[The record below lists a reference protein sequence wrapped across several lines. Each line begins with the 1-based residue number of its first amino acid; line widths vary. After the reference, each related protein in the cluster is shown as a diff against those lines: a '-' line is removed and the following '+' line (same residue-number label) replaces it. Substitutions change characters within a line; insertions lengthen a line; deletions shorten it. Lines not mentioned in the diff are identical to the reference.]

1 MGARRVP
8 RTNTRRYRSD
18 DFLREAGKIL
28 AAGLIALS
36 TSACSFS
43 LGMAGMDAEEPK
55 TTGSIGSAGDRAA
68 SSPLSPDLNQ
78 EDWRRAKAAL
88 GVALDPQGPGT
99 QVSWDN
105 PETSMKGTFTPTGA
119 PFVKNDEICRTFSAH
134 LSGPTHASLL
144 GTACR
149 LSGEEWTIKE
159 VKPATGETKP
169 GGTPA
174 RTEKKVAKA

>member
-8 RTNTRRYRSD
+8 WTNTRRYRAD

-28 AAGLIALS
+28 VAGLVALS

-43 LGMAGMDAEEPK
+43 LGMAGMGDEEPK
-55 TTGSIGSAGDRAA
+55 TTGSVVSADIHAV
-68 SSPLSPDLNQ
+68 SSPLSPDLNE

-88 GVALDPQGPGT
+88 GLALDPQGPGT

-105 PETSMKGTFTPTGA
+105 PETTMKGNFTPAGA
-119 PFVKNDEICRTFSAH
+119 PFVKNDEICRTFDAH
-134 LSGPTHASLL
+134 LSGPTNASLR

-149 LSGEEWTIKE
+149 LSGEEWAIKE
-159 VKPATGETKP
+159 IKPAGAGTKP
-169 GGTPA
+169 GKVPA
-174 RTEKKVAKA
+174 KPEKKLVKA